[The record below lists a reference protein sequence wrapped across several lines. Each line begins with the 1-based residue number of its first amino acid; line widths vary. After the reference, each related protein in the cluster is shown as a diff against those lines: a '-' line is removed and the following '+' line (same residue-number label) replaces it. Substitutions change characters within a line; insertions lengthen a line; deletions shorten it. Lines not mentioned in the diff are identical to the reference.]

1 MLLFGIRSLS
11 RNHLYNH
18 EINNYVFL
26 ATFFHVSRDK
36 VEYTNLEP
44 LIGAGVYKVPSSG
57 YHVFRTVPN
66 FLPISRS
73 HRKSGEGIS
82 EFFIKNFKNFISKLK
97 ILGS

>member
-1 MLLFGIRSLS
+1 MDGDTKKLLKLQLLS
-11 RNHLYNH
+11 S
-18 EINNYVFL
+18 IDSIQVFK
-26 ATFFHVSRDK
+26 S
-36 VEYTNLEP
+36 
-44 LIGAGVYKVPSSG
+44 GVYKVPSSG

-73 HRKSGEGIS
+73 DRKSGEGIS

>member
-1 MLLFGIRSLS
+1 MLLFGIWSLS

-44 LIGAGVYKVPSSG
+44 LIGV
-57 YHVFRTVPN
+57 HW
-66 FLPISRS
+66 FLLLTI
-73 HRKSGEGIS
+73 ILA
-82 EFFIKNFKNFISKLK
+82 FFEDFAI
-97 ILGS
+97 